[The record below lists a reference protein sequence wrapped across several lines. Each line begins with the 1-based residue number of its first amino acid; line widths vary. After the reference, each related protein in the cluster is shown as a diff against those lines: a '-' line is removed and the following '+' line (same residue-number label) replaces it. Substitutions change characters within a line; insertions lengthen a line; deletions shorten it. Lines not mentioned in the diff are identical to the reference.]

1 MPPPPSLP
9 SPGADLLLLLFLRRS
24 DVLQYRP
31 ELVCGKLARAR
42 LIHVDDLV
50 GIGLSDMLE
59 VGADK
64 DQAAG
69 AALAFGGGD
78 AGLGAPDLA
87 FEVVALTSLGIL

>member
-9 SPGADLLLLLFLRRS
+9 SPGADLLLLLFLQRS

-78 AGLGAPDLA
+78 AELGAPA
-87 FEVVALTSLGIL
+87 PAKNCGPRSAP